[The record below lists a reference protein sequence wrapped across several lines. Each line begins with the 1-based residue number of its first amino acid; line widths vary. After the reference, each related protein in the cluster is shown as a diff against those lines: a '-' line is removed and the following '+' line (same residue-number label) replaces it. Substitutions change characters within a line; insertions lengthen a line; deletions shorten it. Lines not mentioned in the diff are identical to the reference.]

1 MIETIAL
8 NLFIIIGAMFQSLTG
23 IGFAMI
29 AGPFL
34 LLSIND
40 SYAVQVNILLNI
52 ILSILIAPKIY
63 KNADKSLLSKISL
76 GTIMGIPLGLIFYSN
91 IDINT
96 LRLLVG
102 YLVGI
107 MAIRLIY
114 TSQFSSS
121 RIKSSVF
128 KELITGFVSGI
139 LTVFLAMPGPALAT
153 YMGETGLYDK
163 KTTRSTILL
172 YFLFAYTLSIL
183 NHIIFIGVKYN
194 AYKSAFYFA
203 PSIII
208 GVFLGTLLVPKVSEK
223 LFKILI
229 IFVLA
234 LTSVALIIGTLI

>member
-1 MIETIAL
+1 MGNIAL
-8 NLFIIIGAMFQSLTG
+8 HFFIIIGAMFQSLTG

-63 KNADKSLLSKISL
+63 KSADKRLLVKISL
-76 GTIMGIPLGLIFYSN
+76 GTIMGLPLGLIFYSN

-114 TSQFSSS
+114 TSQFSNS
-121 RIKSSVF
+121 RIKSSF
-128 KELITGFVSGI
+128 LNEIITGFVSGI

-172 YFLFAYTLSIL
+172 YFLFAYTLSIV
-183 NHIIFIGVKYN
+183 NHIVFIGVNYH
-194 AYKSAFYFA
+194 AFKTAIYLT
-203 PSIII
+203 PSTMI
-208 GVFLGTLLVPKVSEK
+208 GVLLGSFLVPIVSEK
-223 LFKILI
+223 LFKFLI

-234 LTSVALIIGTLI
+234 STSIVLILGTLI

>member
-1 MIETIAL
+1 METIAIHF
-8 NLFIIIGAMFQSLTG
+8 FITIGAMFQSLTG

-52 ILSILIAPKIY
+52 ILSLLIVPKIY
-63 KNADKSLLSKISL
+63 MSADKRLLVRISL
-76 GTIMGIPLGLIFYSN
+76 GTIMGLPLGLIFYSN

-102 YLVGI
+102 YLVGL
-107 MAIRLIY
+107 MTIRLIY
-114 TSQFSSS
+114 TSQFNNS
-121 RIKSSVF
+121 RIKSSIF

-172 YFLFAYTLSIL
+172 YFLFAYSLSIL
-183 NHIIFIGVKYN
+183 NHIIFIGVNLN
-194 AYKSAFYFA
+194 AFKTAIYYS
-203 PSIII
+203 PSTIV
-208 GVFLGTLLVPKVSEK
+208 GVFLGSLLVPKVSEK
-223 LFKILI
+223 IFKFLI

-234 LTSVALIIGTLI
+234 STSIALIIGTLI

>member
-1 MIETIAL
+1 MEDIVL
-8 NLFIIIGAMFQSLTG
+8 HLFIVIGAMFQSLTG

-29 AGPFL
+29 SGPFL

-40 SYAVQVNILLNI
+40 SYAIQVNILLNI
-52 ILSILIAPKIY
+52 ILSLLLAPKIY
-63 KNADKSLLSKISL
+63 KSADKSLLATISF
-76 GTIMGIPLGLIFYSN
+76 GTIMGVPLGLIFYSN
-91 IDINT
+91 VDLNT

-107 MAIRLIY
+107 MTIRLIY
-114 TSQFSSS
+114 TSQFSTS
-121 RIKSSVF
+121 RIKNSIF

-194 AYKSAFYFA
+194 AYKTALYCF
-203 PSIII
+203 PSMLI
-208 GVFLGTLLVPKVSEK
+208 GVMLGILLVPKVSEK

-234 LTSVALIIGTLI
+234 STSIAMIIGTLI

>member
-1 MIETIAL
+1 
-8 NLFIIIGAMFQSLTG
+8 MFQSLTG

-52 ILSILIAPKIY
+52 ILSLLIVPKIY
-63 KNADKSLLSKISL
+63 MSADKRLLVRISL
-76 GTIMGIPLGLIFYSN
+76 GTIMGLPLGLIFYSN

-102 YLVGI
+102 YLVGL
-107 MAIRLIY
+107 MTIRLIY
-114 TSQFSSS
+114 TSQFNNS
-121 RIKSSVF
+121 RIKSSIF

-172 YFLFAYTLSIL
+172 YFLFAYSLSIL
-183 NHIIFIGVKYN
+183 NHIIFIGVNLN
-194 AYKSAFYFA
+194 AFKTAIYYS
-203 PSIII
+203 PSTIV
-208 GVFLGTLLVPKVSEK
+208 GVFLGSLLVPKVSEK
-223 LFKILI
+223 IFKFLI

-234 LTSVALIIGTLI
+234 STSIALIIGTLI

>member
-1 MIETIAL
+1 MEAIVL
-8 NLFIIIGAMFQSLTG
+8 FLFIVIGAMFQSLTG

-40 SYAVQVNILLNI
+40 SYAIQVNILLNI
-52 ILSILIAPKIY
+52 ILSLLLAPKIY
-63 KNADKSLLSKISL
+63 KSADKSLLATISL
-76 GTIMGIPLGLIFYSN
+76 GTIMGVPLGLIFYSN
-91 IDINT
+91 VDLNT

-107 MAIRLIY
+107 MTIRLIY
-114 TSQFSSS
+114 TSQFSTS
-121 RIKSSVF
+121 RINNSIF

-194 AYKSAFYFA
+194 AYKTALYCS
-203 PSIII
+203 PSILI
-208 GVFLGTLLVPKVSEK
+208 GVMLGTLLVPKVSEK

-234 LTSVALIIGTLI
+234 STSIAMIIGTLI